1 MAMPEIDEVK
11 DAALKY
17 DKKALAKM
25 VQMGQMSNTTAMM
38 AAMMRDRIVQ
48 SEMKPPAPPTV
59 ADEVFQPA
67 QGLAAVPTDPRMFQ
81 GMAGGG
87 IVAMADG
94 GTPPSTTFMG
104 ALGRERQVDKERL
117 RAYYLANGLP
127 LPEELKTPEERGVR
141 PERGPAGSMYELAV
155 QPVVDFFTTRSGSMN
170 EPSMLSQFLQRK
182 KAEAMGGAPSREN
195 PQGSTYRSDIAPPV
209 AEPTFGPDI
218 AKAEAAMAAQAA
230 AIQSGVGAANR
241 ADPKFLAAGQ
251 EKAVAY
257 APTSVAA
264 PKPQAKPPEK
274 GLGATKEAQDFA
286 ALRSAQADVEK
297 TLKDQMGDKP
307 TAQGV
312 LDDLRVFDKE
322 FGVDRDFFKKQAAAL
337 EAQREEIKGDRK
349 EAANMRLLEAGLSIL
364 GGTSP
369 YAFENIGKGASK
381 ALAGFADDI
390 KDIKRQTRELEKARQ
405 DVLRAEQ
412 VAARSD
418 SAKAQDTLEKRSDK
432 YKGMQLELAKT
443 RADFATKYEELGLRK
458 EALKVQ
464 REQANKPSDTMTLF
478 NIATAGMTPEQKQA
492 TAGAALGRGAAR
504 TDFTKGELLSS
515 WSSIEKD
522 PAALDR
528 YNQMGITGFSQYEQY
543 MRTGMKPI
551 DTEALRYARENP
563 NDPRSAQILQRLGV
577 K

>member
-94 GTPPSTTFMG
+94 GTPPSATFMG
-104 ALGRERQVDKERL
+104 SLTGGRTIDPRVL
-117 RAYYLANGLP
+117 RAQYLASGMSIRDLP
-127 LPEELKTPEERGVR
+127 DELKTPEERAVYAQRQPAQQDFSVLGQ
-141 PERGPAGSMYELAV
+141 PENTATSGNIFKRIGDAIMYSSDREAAERRAALAAMPD
-155 QPVVDFFTTRSGSMN
+155 QSEAET
-170 EPSMLSQFLQRK
+170 QRL
-182 KAEAMGGAPSREN
+182 AAAAARA
-195 PQGSTYRSDIAPPV
+195 T
-209 AEPTFGPDI
+209 PTFTG
-218 AKAEAAMAAQAA
+218 AA
-230 AIQSGVGAANR
+230 A
-241 ADPKFLAAGQ
+241 
-251 EKAVAY
+251 
-257 APTSVAA
+257 APAPA
-264 PKPQAKPPEK
+264 PKPQAKPQAKPLEK

-307 TAQGV
+307 TIQGTIESG
-312 LDDLRVFDKE
+312 RAFDKE
-322 FGVDRDFFKKQAAAL
+322 YGVDRDFFKKQAADL
-337 EAQREEIKGDRK
+337 IAQRDELKGDRK
-349 EAANMRLLEAGLSIL
+349 EAANMRLLEAGLAIL

-418 SAKAQDTLEKRSDK
+418 SAKAQDRFEKRSDE
-432 YKGMQLELAKT
+432 YKKMQLKMAET

-464 REQANKPSDTMTLF
+464 REQANRTPAEIQLIERYNSDPKFAAAFDKMQ
-478 NIATAGMTPEQKQA
+478 TARQA
-492 TAGAALGRGAAR
+492 PKTEAALRKEYTENYALLKK
-504 TDFTKGELLSS
+504 DFPTVQDYINS
-515 WSSIEKD
+515 
-522 PAALDR
+522 
-528 YNQMGITGFSQYEQY
+528 QMGGSKVPGVEY
-543 MRTGMKPI
+543 MGVR
-551 DTEALRYARENP
+551 P
-563 NDPRSAQILQRLGV
+563 N
-577 K
+577 